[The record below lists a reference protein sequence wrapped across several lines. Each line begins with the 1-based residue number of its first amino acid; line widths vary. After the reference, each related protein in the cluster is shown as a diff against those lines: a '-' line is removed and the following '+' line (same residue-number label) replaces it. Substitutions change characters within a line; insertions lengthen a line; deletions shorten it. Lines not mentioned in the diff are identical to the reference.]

1 MIYLLLNDK
10 TDAFLCPT
18 RNMNYYYYLFS
29 YLNCKTWID
38 RYVTKLLS

>member
-18 RNMNYYYYLFS
+18 RNMNYYYLFS
-29 YLNCKTWID
+29 YLNSKTWIG